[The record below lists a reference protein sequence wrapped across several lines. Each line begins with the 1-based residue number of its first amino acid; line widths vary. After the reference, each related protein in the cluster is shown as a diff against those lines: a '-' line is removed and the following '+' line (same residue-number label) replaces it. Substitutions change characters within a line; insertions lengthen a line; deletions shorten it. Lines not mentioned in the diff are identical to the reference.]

1 MQDLPN
7 AMDAAKL
14 EPLLGL
20 RDLGSMRQWHLQPT
34 CAVTG
39 DGLHEGMQKLQ
50 EMINNRRKAASGGKI
65 SVFHNGPAAGVRS
78 NSSSKLNT
86 KKLQRSHSHVY

>member
-39 DGLHEGMQKLQ
+39 DGLNEGMQKLQ
-50 EMINNRRKAASGGKI
+50 EMINNRRKTASGKI
-65 SVFHNGPAAGVRS
+65 SVFHGPAAGVRS
-78 NSSSKLNT
+78 NSSTKLNT

>member
-1 MQDLPN
+1 
-7 AMDAAKL
+7 MDAEKL
-14 EPLLGL
+14 ESSLGL
-20 RDLGSMRQWHLQPT
+20 RDLGQLRQWHLQPT

-39 DGLHEGMQKLQ
+39 DGLHEGMAKLQ
-50 EMINNRRKAASGGKI
+50 EMINCRRKSSRLGAAAAPAA
-65 SVFHNGPAAGVRS
+65 VNGPAAGVRS

>member
-1 MQDLPN
+1 MT
-7 AMDAAKL
+7 AEKL

-39 DGLHEGMQKLQ
+39 DGLQEGMQKLQ
-50 EMINNRRKAASGGKI
+50 EMINNRRKTSRI
-65 SVFHNGPAAGVRS
+65 SVAGFNGPAAGIRS
-78 NSSSKLNT
+78 NSTTKLNT